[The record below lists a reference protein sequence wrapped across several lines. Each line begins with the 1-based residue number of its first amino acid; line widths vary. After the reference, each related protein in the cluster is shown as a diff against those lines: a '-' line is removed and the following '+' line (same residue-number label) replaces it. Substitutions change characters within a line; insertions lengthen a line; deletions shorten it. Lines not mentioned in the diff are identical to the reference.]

1 MIQKIGFFS
10 LLLLALTSCKVN
22 LTKAD
27 LNEIE
32 SRNVDLH
39 QVQYYNKSKIIL
51 TRTLN
56 SNDAEIASGK
66 VKMKDGKQ
74 IERIKIKRRAPGQLI
89 KQEGDDLYVQFEEG
103 ANKYLVFTPDKNSSK
118 FTYTLKM
125 DCVTQENS
133 SPVAP
138 GTEAPKSPSQQCFV
152 NYDGNKYRVK
162 YNSTPQLMIHK
173 KEQNNREVKKRTVKG
188 IKVD

>member
-22 LTKAD
+22 LTQAD

-66 VKMKDGKQ
+66 VQMKDGKQ

-89 KQEGDDLYVQFEEG
+89 KQEGDDLW
-103 ANKYLVFTPDKNSSK
+103 ALV
-118 FTYTLKM
+118 
-125 DCVTQENS
+125 
-133 SPVAP
+133 A
-138 GTEAPKSPSQQCFV
+138 
-152 NYDGNKYRVK
+152 
-162 YNSTPQLMIHK
+162 
-173 KEQNNREVKKRTVKG
+173 
-188 IKVD
+188 